1 MTSNLMGATPAG
13 VPTLPLE
20 TPRGNKRWVFELGA
34 EGPVLVDGS
43 EDMPQWVHA
52 SAQWWWSAV
61 TRCATELSASRDTMQ
76 ALATRLAGYADM
88 ATMAMLYE
96 VPQARER
103 AIAEVR
109 RANRE
114 ALRPGAPPDMVVA
127 LDAFSS
133 RLTWQIHRFAP
144 AKSIRNDG
152 PTTQTVNKQQ
162 PSPVQ
167 HLYEACGLPTELR
180 LVGDRIVE
188 VRRALLAPIDVK
200 TSNLDGG
207 GGGPSYSYQ
216 QPLARL
222 QGAMETEYLERYRP
236 WSQALA
242 KRPAFS
248 GSRASQFDVA
258 MHMLL
263 NGGPLAAVEAL
274 YRLPLDRARLIL
286 VGALYLY
293 EHPVSA
299 SGGFATQ
306 GQP

>member
-20 TPRGNKRWVFELGA
+20 TPRGNKRWVFELGTD
-34 EGPVLVDGS
+34 GPLLVDGS
-43 EDMPQWVHA
+43 DDPPQWVQQ
-52 SAQWWWSAV
+52 SAQWWWVAV

-103 AIAEVR
+103 AIAEVH

-114 ALRPGAPPDMVVA
+114 ALRPGAPPDLVAA
-127 LDAFSS
+127 LDAFAS

-144 AKSIRNDG
+144 AKSIRDDG
-152 PTTQTVNKQQ
+152 PTSETVEKQQ

-167 HLYEACGLPTELR
+167 QLYEACGLSTELR
-180 LVGDRIVE
+180 QIADRIVE

-200 TSNLDGG
+200 TSNLDGA
-207 GGGPSYSYQ
+207 GGGPSYSYE

-222 QGAMETEYLERYRP
+222 RGAMETEYLERYRP
-236 WSQALA
+236 WSQGLA

-248 GSRASQFDVA
+248 GSRASQFDVT

-263 NGGPLAAVEAL
+263 NGGPLADVEAL

-286 VGALYLY
+286 AGALYLY
-293 EHPVSA
+293 EHPA
-299 SGGFATQ
+299 ALSGTVIE